1 MASTPPHVGD
11 SVPGWRARRP
21 RNSSLS
27 VERAGA
33 LLRNRPPSFEE
44 GLGEVEELG
53 YPACS

>member
-1 MASTPPHVGD
+1 
-11 SVPGWRARRP
+11 VPGWRARRP